1 MKMPI
6 TLNVFGRKMLAEYS
20 SQRWHLTIV
29 GDEGKNRPADL
40 VVPQEIITVN
50 DLVNYLNDVYHEAAS
65 RDQTS
70 VEIIG

>member
-1 MKMPI
+1 MPI
-6 TLNVFGRKMLAEYS
+6 KLNVFGRKMLADYS
-20 SQRWHLTIV
+20 SQGWRLTIV
-29 GDEGKNRPADL
+29 GEEGKNRPADL